1 MLPDED
7 KRILSNL
14 RYEHAL
20 ECLRAADALFAAGD
34 LKGAANR
41 TYYAV
46 FYAMRSVLALDD
58 IDRKHH
64 SAIIAEFRNH
74 YVRTGV
80 FDKTWSKLIQL
91 LSEYRNGSD
100 YNDFFIISRDEVS
113 ERIEGAK
120 GFLEAV
126 RTFLDTPV
134 DNAEG

>member
-7 KRILSNL
+7 KRVLSNL
-14 RYEHAL
+14 RYEHAR

-41 TYYAV
+41 AYYAV
-46 FYAMRSVLALDD
+46 FHAMRSVLALDD

-64 SAIIAEFRNH
+64 SAIISEFRSR
-74 YVRTGV
+74 YVKTGV
-80 FDKTWSKLIQL
+80 FDKTWSKLIQM

-113 ERIEGAK
+113 EQIDRAR
-120 GFLEAV
+120 GFLDAV
-126 RTFLDTPV
+126 RTFLDH
-134 DNAEG
+134 G

>member
-1 MLPDED
+1 MLQDND
-7 KRILSNL
+7 KQALSNL
-14 RYEHAL
+14 RYEHAA

-41 TYYAV
+41 AYYAV
-46 FYAMRSVLALDD
+46 FHAMRSVLALDE

-64 SAIIAEFRNH
+64 SAIIAEFRNR
-74 YVRTGV
+74 YVKTGA

-113 ERIEGAK
+113 ERLEGAK

-126 RTFLDTPV
+126 RTFLDTSF
-134 DNAEG
+134 DNQEN

>member
-7 KRILSNL
+7 KRALSDL
-14 RYEHAL
+14 RFEHAA

-41 TYYAV
+41 AYYAV
-46 FYAMRSVLALDD
+46 FHAMRSVLALDE

-64 SAIIAEFRNH
+64 SAIIAEFRSR
-74 YVRTGV
+74 YVKTGA

-113 ERIEGAK
+113 EQIDGAK

-126 RTFLDTPV
+126 RKFLDDQTKTQR
-134 DNAEG
+134 D